1 MGFKSIEGSGLSGMW
16 VLGALTLTVGLVCG
30 FLRALTTGIPGHPR
44 YPCVEIST
52 GSWANYQPSV
62 I

>member
-52 GSWANYQPSV
+52 GS
-62 I
+62 